1 MKNCIIVGGGISG
14 LFAAIMAKDNCDK
27 VTVIESAD
35 SCGGLLCSWKN
46 TDGITF
52 DFGTHILSETA
63 HDPINQ
69 VLFKGMYERP
79 ELWHSLAVTKVSNV
93 FNGQRYDKGQFIAL
107 PFLDELDY
115 HKALDEV
122 KEAPGMALDDAA
134 HLQQFAQANYG
145 QTITEKIFRPVMK
158 KLQDSELEQLHPI
171 SHVFFAL
178 NRFVP
183 GDAEFSRE
191 LKKSL
196 TLDAR
201 LAFASYNEGLSSAV
215 KFYPKARR
223 GIQLWV
229 EQLINQAQE
238 KGVEIKISSRITE
251 LSHNDGAISAVILQN
266 GETLP
271 CEHLVWTIPPIFA
284 IKQLGLTYQG
294 VSPKFCPMSL
304 HHLVFDRPFVD
315 KNYYSQINDFNS
327 QSFRVTFYPN
337 ITLDESKAPYNCTVE
352 VLCSDIKDKEIL
364 NKMVEQELKNLGYV
378 DQDAILLS
386 YDIVDIP
393 MGFPQFTN
401 DFVAEKKR
409 QITLIEDNINN
420 ISLIGKASK
429 QEFFVYGIVQETYNQ
444 LSKLFGLKA
453 L

>member
-1 MKNCIIVGGGISG
+1 
-14 LFAAIMAKDNCDK
+14 
-27 VTVIESAD
+27 
-35 SCGGLLCSWKN
+35 
-46 TDGITF
+46 
-52 DFGTHILSETA
+52 
-63 HDPINQ
+63 
-69 VLFKGMYERP
+69 
-79 ELWHSLAVTKVSNV
+79 
-93 FNGQRYDKGQFIAL
+93 
-107 PFLDELDY
+107 
-115 HKALDEV
+115 
-122 KEAPGMALDDAA
+122 
-134 HLQQFAQANYG
+134 
-145 QTITEKIFRPVMK
+145 MK

-183 GDAEFSRE
+183 GDAGFSRE

-215 KFYPKARR
+215 KFYPKAR

-266 GETLP
+266 GESLP